1 MGIYMG
7 TTEIAASRTAGEI
20 QELLAVSGAE
30 AVEIKYERGQ
40 ASGIAF
46 RIIRNG
52 HPLHFSLPIRWK
64 AVYRIMETAKA
75 KSRGRTKKVDEG
87 QARRTAWRQVLR
99 WIEAQVA
106 LIDTNIVELEEVFLP
121 YMQVDP
127 DGTTFYQKAIKAGD
141 LPALPAPKSESS
153 TMARIPGKKEANDE
167 TL

>member
-7 TTEIAASRTAGEI
+7 TTEIPATKTAGQI
-20 QELLAVSGAE
+20 QELLALSGAD
-30 AVEIKYERGQ
+30 AVEIKYDRGQ

-52 HPLHFSLPIRWK
+52 HPLQFALPIRWQ
-64 AVYRIMETAKA
+64 AVYRLMQVAKV
-75 KSRGRTKKVDEG
+75 KSRSGGRVKKVNEG

-99 WIEAQVA
+99 WIEAQLA
-106 LIDTNIVELEEVFLP
+106 LIDTNIVEIEEVFLP

-141 LPALPAPKSESS
+141 LPALPAPKSE
-153 TMARIPGKKEANDE
+153 G
-167 TL
+167 